1 MIQNHIKE
9 IALDLLGEPNKKL
22 STDKELRF
30 GTYGSMSVDIEKGTF
45 FSHEDNE
52 GGGTIDLVKR
62 YVSDHVDYLKK
73 YEEPK
78 TRDNIKD
85 IYPYTDKDGKTL
97 YEVVRFEPKTFRP
110 RRMNGTGYVWNL
122 QGVVQVPYR
131 LKDIY
136 DRRDEV
142 IYIVEGEKDANTLA
156 KMGYVATTN
165 CFGASNWK
173 VELNSH
179 FSGRDCVIVPD
190 NDQAGKMHS
199 EKVVEQL
206 KSVCSSLKVVNLPV
220 ANESDDVTDYFGWLG
235 SKEEFDR
242 LVKDAPSIKCKPES
256 TVPFQSWATM
266 DAMMIPP
273 RRFLYNNH
281 YIRDFA
287 SITIATGGIGK
298 STLCLTEMIAMAT
311 NMDLLGSN
319 PEQRCRVLYINGEDP
334 IDEIQRRIVAICEHH
349 QIDQSLLVDHL
360 YYASGRDYELLLS
373 QGSEGDI
380 NENQFKMIEEF
391 CLEKKIDVFCL
402 DPLANL
408 TTSPETNEIFRTLT
422 KRISELAS
430 NCNLSVEIVHHTRKG
445 IQGMETTVESARGGS
460 SLIAAVR
467 SARVLSPM
475 TKEEAEKCGLETHVN
490 HFRMELGKSNLA
502 RPIDKAVWFQ
512 RVGHDLDNGDQVAV
526 LNRWEMPDMFSGM
539 SIELG
544 RKIQRRIESERPK
557 QSPRADNWG
566 GKIVIEMMELDIKES
581 DKFARLQA
589 TQILKEWVRT
599 DVLRIYEDYDKR
611 SGRTV
616 KFYCEAGKVLS
627 E

>member
-30 GTYGSMSVDIEKGTF
+30 GTYGSMSVDLEKGTF

-62 YVSDHVDYLKK
+62 YVNDHVDYLKK

-122 QGVVQVPYR
+122 HGVVQVPYR

-142 IYIVEGEKDANTLA
+142 IYIVEGEKDANTIVQKL
-156 KMGYVATTN
+156 GYVATTN

-173 VELNSH
+173 PEINSH

-190 NDQAGKMHS
+190 NDDEGRKHA

-206 KSVCSSLKVVNLPV
+206 KSVCSSLKVVHLPV
-220 ANESDDVTDYFGWLG
+220 ANQKEDITDYFGWLG
-235 SKEEFDR
+235 SKEEFDK

-256 TVPFQSWATM
+256 TVPFQSWTVV
-266 DAMMIPP
+266 DAMTIPP
-273 RRFLYNNH
+273 RRFLYDNH
-281 YIRDFA
+281 YIRNFA
-287 SITIATGGIGK
+287 SITIATGGVGK

-311 NMDLLGSN
+311 GRNLLGVE
-319 PEQRCRVLYINGEDP
+319 PPQRLKVLYFNGEDP
-334 IDEIQRRIVAICEHH
+334 IEEIQRRCVATCEHFGVP
-349 QIDQSLLVDHL
+349 QEELVDHL
-360 YYASGRDYELLLS
+360 YIASGRDYDLLLS
-373 QGSEGDI
+373 EGFEGEI
-380 NENQFKMIEEF
+380 NEGSFKLLEDF
-391 CLEKKIDVFCL
+391 CKDKSIDVFCA
-402 DPLANL
+402 DPLANM
-408 TTSPETNEIFRTLT
+408 TTSGETNEVFRTLA
-422 KRISELAS
+422 KRLSDLADSCGISIEL
-430 NCNLSVEIVHHTRKG
+430 VHHTRKG
-445 IQGMETTVESARGGS
+445 NGLDTNVESARGGS

-475 TKEEAEKCGLETHVN
+475 TKEEADKAGLESHVN
-490 HFRMELGKSNLA
+490 HFRVEVGKSNLA
-502 RPIDKAVWFQ
+502 RPMDKALWFEKKS
-512 RVGHDLDNGDQVAV
+512 HALDNGDSCAV
-526 LNRWEMPDMFSGM
+526 LMKWEFPDAFSGM
-539 SIELG
+539 SVELG

-557 QSPRADNWG
+557 HSPRAENWA
-566 GKIVIEMMELDIKES
+566 GKIIIEMLELDIKDS
-581 DKFARLQA
+581 DKLARSKA
-589 TQILKEWVRT
+589 STILKEWVRT
-599 DVLRIYEDYDKR
+599 GVVEVYEDHD
-611 SGRTV
+611 GRQGRMT
-616 KFYCEAGKVLS
+616 KFYCQGNKILE

>member
-30 GTYGSMSVDIEKGTF
+30 GTYGSMSVDLEKGTF

-136 DRRDEV
+136 DNPKDV
-142 IYIVEGEKDANTLA
+142 IFITEGEKDANTLA

-206 KSVCSSLKVVNLPV
+206 KSVCNSLKVVNLPV
-220 ANESDDVTDYFGWLG
+220 TNESDDVTDYFGWLG
-235 SKEEFDR
+235 SKEEFDK

-256 TVPFQSWATM
+256 TVPFQSWTVV
-266 DAMMIPP
+266 DAMTIPP
-273 RRFLYNNH
+273 RRFLYDNH
-281 YIRDFA
+281 YIRNFA
-287 SITIATGGIGK
+287 SITIATGGVSK

-311 NMDLLGSN
+311 GRNLLGVE
-319 PEQRCRVLYINGEDP
+319 PPQRLKVLYFNG
-334 IDEIQRRIVAICEHH
+334 
-349 QIDQSLLVDHL
+349 
-360 YYASGRDYELLLS
+360 
-373 QGSEGDI
+373 
-380 NENQFKMIEEF
+380 
-391 CLEKKIDVFCL
+391 
-402 DPLANL
+402 
-408 TTSPETNEIFRTLT
+408 
-422 KRISELAS
+422 
-430 NCNLSVEIVHHTRKG
+430 
-445 IQGMETTVESARGGS
+445 
-460 SLIAAVR
+460 
-467 SARVLSPM
+467 
-475 TKEEAEKCGLETHVN
+475 
-490 HFRMELGKSNLA
+490 
-502 RPIDKAVWFQ
+502 
-512 RVGHDLDNGDQVAV
+512 
-526 LNRWEMPDMFSGM
+526 
-539 SIELG
+539 
-544 RKIQRRIESERPK
+544 
-557 QSPRADNWG
+557 
-566 GKIVIEMMELDIKES
+566 
-581 DKFARLQA
+581 
-589 TQILKEWVRT
+589 
-599 DVLRIYEDYDKR
+599 
-611 SGRTV
+611 
-616 KFYCEAGKVLS
+616 
-627 E
+627 